1 MFWKIF
7 IDVDYDHDELF
18 YMPFWEWQLQFMAD
32 NLTNLKVV
40 PTVDASGMDDLTY
53 VDNPRKKK
61 RMITLCFSS
70 DEYRLI
76 RLTLLDAGTATQVFT
91 SLWYPR
97 ANLPVLGVDL
107 LQFNKGTRHLTVV
120 DFQPIQTTED
130 QHDAKYEHLM
140 QPIRD
145 EYPSLQNE
153 MTDRFYDE
161 TQFFSNQ
168 MLLGKGEDDGYVFR
182 ELMPAFQS
190 YVQTHVDLVKNTKPR
205 TPSQKVLKQHRA
217 YDNYSSERDPAHG
230 LLAACFGLE
239 YADKFV
245 YDVLFPL
252 STSSARGSKKGGKG
266 KGTTD

>member
-1 MFWKIF
+1 MWNT
-7 IDVDYDHDELF
+7 
-18 YMPFWEWQLQFMAD
+18 P
-32 NLTNLKVV
+32 
-40 PTVDASGMDDLTY
+40 
-53 VDNPRKKK
+53 
-61 RMITLCFSS
+61 
-70 DEYRLI
+70 
-76 RLTLLDAGTATQVFT
+76 
-91 SLWYPR
+91 
-97 ANLPVLGVDL
+97 
-107 LQFNKGTRHLTVV
+107 
-120 DFQPIQTTED
+120 
-130 QHDAKYEHLM
+130 
-140 QPIRD
+140 
-145 EYPSLQNE
+145 
-153 MTDRFYDE
+153 
-161 TQFFSNQ
+161 QFFSNQ

-205 TPSQKVLKQHRA
+205 TPSQKVLKQHRG